1 MISSTSNI
9 TAMTYNIIGIF
20 PTIDEATSAA
30 AQLTK
35 AGYIR
40 EFVGFAMNTKI
51 YPESLIEDHFIDQ
64 NEISVY
70 TPNLNRAHKAKNIL
84 KKFGAA
90 INKAPGISLKKATRK
105 IQSHSSLILAKKRK
119 ATKKLNFKN
128 E

>member
-1 MISSTSNI
+1 
-9 TAMTYNIIGIF
+9 MTYNIIGIF

-40 EFVGFAMNTKI
+40 EFVGFAMNTKT

>member
-1 MISSTSNI
+1 
-9 TAMTYNIIGIF
+9 MTYNIIGTF
-20 PTIDEATSAA
+20 PNINDAISAA
-30 AQLTK
+30 EHLTK

-40 EFVGFAMNTKI
+40 EFAGFAMNTKT

-84 KKFGAA
+84 KKFGAV
-90 INKAPGISLKKATRK
+90 INKAPGISLEKATRK